1 MGYCHLWI
9 CGLVSASCVLH
20 SFSALMPLFLI
31 LVARN
36 WIFEPTMDLGIS
48 SGNHTLFFFFF
59 CLFFLIFFI
68 FVFFIFLFHFFHF
81 FPFIFPNTL
90 HVHQQGCTL
99 QKDAHHSTCQPIR
112 AIWLSAHQCWE
123 SITAKLDYPISL
135 LVLRSVDTLR
145 VSNTSNLSLWAFS
158 SNTPCSMYFLAKHW
172 TPLVKYLSSAAYFFK
187 GLI

>member
-68 FVFFIFLFHFFHF
+68 FVFLFFYSIFS
-81 FPFIFPNTL
+81 IFSIYLPKYSARPPTRL
-90 HVHQQGCTL
+90 
-99 QKDAHHSTCQPIR
+99 HSTERCSSFDLSTHQSYLTFGASMLRIYHGK
-112 AIWLSAHQCWE
+112 AWLPDKPLGFAQCW
-123 SITAKLDYPISL
+123 YP
-135 LVLRSVDTLR
+135 
-145 VSNTSNLSLWAFS
+145 S
-158 SNTPCSMYFLAKHW
+158 SFQH
-172 TPLVKYLSSAAYFFK
+172 
-187 GLI
+187 I